1 MLIVLNAKRYYL
13 DIGIYNE
20 RGISC
25 GKEVIKWDI
34 NILMWHWENL

>member
-1 MLIVLNAKRYYL
+1 MRLKLTDR
-13 DIGIYNE
+13 
-20 RGISC
+20 RGISY

>member
-20 RGISC
+20 RGISLEI
-25 GKEVIKWDI
+25 GGY
-34 NILMWHWENL
+34 NYGRF

>member
-1 MLIVLNAKRYYL
+1 MSGNIGFIKKWNLN
-13 DIGIYNE
+13 DE